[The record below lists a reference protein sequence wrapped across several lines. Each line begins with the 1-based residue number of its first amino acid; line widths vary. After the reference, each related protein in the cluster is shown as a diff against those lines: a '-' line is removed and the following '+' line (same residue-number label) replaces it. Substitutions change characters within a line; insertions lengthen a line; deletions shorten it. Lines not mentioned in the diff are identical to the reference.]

1 MSSPPSSAAPSGPH
15 SADEGSSSPPSSA
28 PPPSLSVRVVA
39 HHESLQGAA
48 TGSSSGGPSAQP
60 VHAVGGANASELGA
74 SSSWTSGWS
83 PAAAL
88 DQARSAMKQSG
99 DGPNPLNVRYRP
111 LQLLDGEDD
120 DSDEEWQGEARGDPS
135 CGSRSSSSSAAMEA
149 ASIPLTRSLLERERL
164 TSFLQSSWVFL
175 LLLGFLASV
184 TAWSVDA
191 GVLVVTKLHTSFT
204 ALGGGWSLGYL
215 FYILFRVF
223 ILLLGVACTVMICP
237 EAAGSGIPEMRSI
250 LGGFPFPNYL
260 TGRALIAKCFGLVL
274 ALGSGLTIGKEGP
287 FVHLS
292 SIIARQLLRLPLFEQ
307 IRNSQD
313 LTHHMLASA
322 CAVGVTATFGAPVG
336 GVLFSIEVTT
346 SYYVTSNYWRAFF
359 ASVVGVVVFR
369 GLNSLLAGSYGSL
382 FTTDFDTLPYETFEI
397 TFFLLLAVICGVL
410 AALLVRSYRMIL
422 GLKKNFED
430 QYLLPLCGR
439 FPGISPFIYAALVAF
454 LFSLVEY
461 PVGSFMQLT
470 QRQTIDDMF
479 STKTL
484 ASNKVTT
491 HLAVDFGSS
500 WTSPSLIL
508 NLFAYVVV
516 RFWSLAI
523 SATVF
528 VPSGIVTPVF
538 AIGAAIGRLFGE
550 MVVILSEGELS
561 IGGYAVVGAASFTAG
576 VTGTISIAVIVFELT
591 GQLSYMIPVLL
602 CVIVGRAVTR
612 LFSLDM
618 YETMARQKNLPQ
630 WPDLTKQISYSLTAG
645 DLMRDALP
653 YYLLRHQTLAS
664 LKHLLQ
670 ATSRGKKGKTVRVF
684 PVVDDVKTMVL
695 LGVVT
700 REELESLVVLW
711 ELSLRGGKTSVT
723 TGAPVS
729 VAGIT
734 RDQAAV
740 LSRSASETAE
750 VVDLVNLELL
760 SLEDEHFHVPR
771 DTCASQVILRISV
784 YKCPQ
789 LFVTHRGKLQGVIHA
804 ADLLARSRKYML

>member
-1 MSSPPSSAAPSGPH
+1 MASHSSSAAPASPH
-15 SADEGSSSPPSSA
+15 AAVEGSSSAPASRPPA
-28 PPPSLSVRVVA
+28 PVTVQVNEPNESVQ
-39 HHESLQGAA
+39 SAA
-48 TGSSSGGPSAQP
+48 TGSNSTAQP
-60 VHAVGGANASELGA
+60 VHTVGGADA
-74 SSSWTSGWS
+74 SSLSAAASWTKAWS
-83 PAAAL
+83 PSAAL
-88 DQARSAMKQSG
+88 DQAKTAMQQSESQH
-99 DGPNPLNVRYRP
+99 NPLHGRYRP
-111 LQLLDGEDD
+111 LQLLEDD
-120 DSDEEWQGEARGDPS
+120 DSDEEWQGEARGVPS
-135 CGSRSSSSSAAMEA
+135 FVTAASSSALDA
-149 ASIPLTRSLLERERL
+149 ASIPLARSLLERERMA
-164 TSFLQSSWVFL
+164 SFLQSSWVFL
-175 LLLGFLASV
+175 LLLGTLASV

-191 GVLVVTKLHTSFT
+191 GVLLVTKLHTSFIE
-204 ALGGGWSLGYL
+204 LGGDWSLGYL

-223 ILLLGVACTVMICP
+223 ILLLGVGCTMMICP

-260 TGRALIAKCFGLVL
+260 TGRALVAKCFGLVL

-292 SIIARQLLRLPLFEQ
+292 SIIAHQLLRLPLFEQ
-307 IRNSQD
+307 IRKSKD
-313 LTHHMLASA
+313 LSHHVLAAA

-359 ASVVGVVVFR
+359 SSVVGVVVFR
-369 GLNSLLAGSYGSL
+369 ALNSLLAGSYGSL
-382 FTTDFDTLPYETFEI
+382 FTTDFDALPYETFEI
-397 TFFLLLAVICGVL
+397 AFFLLLAVICGL
-410 AALLVRSYRMIL
+410 FAALLVRSYRMIL
-422 GLKKNFED
+422 RQKKVFEE
-430 QYLLPLCGR
+430 QYLLPWCGR
-439 FPGISPFIYAALVAF
+439 FPGISPFIYAAMVAF

-484 ASNKVTT
+484 TSDEVATAT
-491 HLAVDFGSS
+491 HLSVDFGSS

-508 NLFAYVVV
+508 NLFAYVIV
-516 RFWSLAI
+516 RFWALAI

-538 AIGAAIGRLFGE
+538 AIGAALGRLFGE
-550 MVVILSEGELS
+550 VVVILSEGELS

-612 LFSLDM
+612 FFSLDM

-645 DLMRDALP
+645 DLMRDMPP
-653 YYLLRHQTLAS
+653 YFLVRRQTLAS
-664 LKHLLQ
+664 IKHLLDV
-670 ATSRGKKGKTVRVF
+670 TNGGKKGKAVRLF
-684 PVVDDVKTMVL
+684 PVVDDTKTMVL
-695 LGVVT
+695 LGVAT
-700 REELESLVVLW
+700 REELESLIVLW
-711 ELSLRGGKTSVT
+711 ELSLRSRKVSEGRT
-723 TGAPVS
+723 S
-729 VAGIT
+729 VAGIMP
-734 RDQAAV
+734 DQAIV
-740 LSRSASETAE
+740 LSNPATETTE
-750 VVDLVNLELL
+750 VVDLVHLELL

-771 DTCASQVILRISV
+771 DTFASHVILLISV
-784 YKCPQ
+784 HKCPQ

>member
-1 MSSPPSSAAPSGPH
+1 MSLPSPGAAPVSSH
-15 SADEGSSSPPSSA
+15 VAIDGSSSAPASPSS
-28 PPPSLSVRVVA
+28 PSVSVQVISSSQSVQ
-39 HHESLQGAA
+39 SAA
-48 TGSSSGGPSAQP
+48 SSSGGGDPNATTPNSAT
-60 VHAVGGANASELGA
+60 
-74 SSSWTSGWS
+74 SWTKGWS
-83 PAAAL
+83 PSAAL
-88 DQARSAMKQSG
+88 DQAKSAMKQSG
-99 DGPNPLNVRYRP
+99 TGQNPLNGRYRP
-111 LQLLDGEDD
+111 LQLLDDD
-120 DSDEEWQGEARGDPS
+120 DSDDEWQGEARGVPS
-135 CGSRSSSSSAAMEA
+135 FISGASSSSSAMEA
-149 ASIPLTRSLLERERL
+149 ASIPLARSLLEREQM

-175 LLLGFLASV
+175 LLLGTLASV

-191 GVLVVTKLHTSFT
+191 GVLVVTKLHSNFT
-204 ALGGGWSLGYL
+204 ELGGTWSLGYL

-223 ILLLGVACTVMICP
+223 ILLLGVGCTVLICP
-237 EAAGSGIPEMRSI
+237 EAVGSGIPEMRSI

-260 TGRALIAKCFGLVL
+260 TGRALIAKCFALIL

-307 IRNSQD
+307 IRKSKD
-313 LTHHMLASA
+313 LTHHMLAAA

-359 ASVVGVVVFR
+359 SSVVGVVVFR

-382 FTTDFDTLPYETFEI
+382 FTTYFDPLPYETFEI
-397 TFFLLLAVICGVL
+397 AFFLLLAVICGLL
-410 AALLVRSYRMIL
+410 AALLVRSYRMTL
-422 GLKKNFED
+422 DMKKKLED
-430 QYLLPLCGR
+430 QYLLIWCGR
-439 FPGISPFIYAALVAF
+439 FPGVSPFIYAALVAF
-454 LFSLVEY
+454 LFSIVEY

-484 ASNKVTT
+484 AADEVSTAT
-491 HLAVDFGSS
+491 HLSIDFGSS
-500 WTSPSLIL
+500 WTSPSLLL

-516 RFWSLAI
+516 RFWALAI

-538 AIGAAIGRLFGE
+538 AIGAALGRLFGE
-550 MVVILSEGELS
+550 LVVILSEGELS

-612 LFSLDM
+612 FFSLDM

-645 DLMRDALP
+645 DLMRDMPP
-653 YYLLRHQTLAS
+653 YYLVRRQTLS
-664 LKHLLQ
+664 SIKHLLQ
-670 ATSRGKKGKTVRVF
+670 VTSRAKKDKIVRLF
-684 PVVDDVKTMVL
+684 PVVDDTKTMVL
-695 LGVVT
+695 LGVAT

-711 ELSLRGGKTSVT
+711 ELSLRSGRVSDRR
-723 TGAPVS
+723 VS
-729 VAGIT
+729 VAGIMPE
-734 RDQAAV
+734 QAVV
-740 LSRSASETAE
+740 LSNPATESSED
-750 VVDLVNLELL
+750 VDLVHLELL
-760 SLEDEHFHVPR
+760 SLEEEHFHVPR
-771 DTCASQVILRISV
+771 DTFASHVILLISV
-784 YKCPQ
+784 HKCPQ

-804 ADLLARSRKYML
+804 ADLLAGSRKYML

>member
-1 MSSPPSSAAPSGPH
+1 MPSPPSSASPTRAPST
-15 SADEGSSSPPSSA
+15 ADGSSSSSA
-28 PPPSLSVRVVA
+28 PPAPASVSLQVVDL
-39 HHESLQGAA
+39 HESPQNVASV
-48 TGSSSGGPSAQP
+48 GSSSGSGSSS
-60 VHAVGGANASELGA
+60 VHAVGGANPKASGA
-74 SSSWTSGWS
+74 TTSWSKRWS

-88 DQARSAMKQSG
+88 DQARSAMKQSEATQ
-99 DGPNPLNVRYRP
+99 NPLNVRYRP
-111 LQLLDGEDD
+111 LQLLDGDD
-120 DSDEEWQGEARGDPS
+120 EGSDDEWQGEARGVPT
-135 CGSRSSSSSAAMEA
+135 CGPGNSAAMDA
-149 ASIPLTRSLLERERL
+149 ASVPLARSLLEREHMS
-164 TSFLQSSWVFL
+164 SFLQSSWVFL
-175 LLLGFLASV
+175 LLLGSLASV

-191 GVLVVTKLHTSFT
+191 GVLLVTKLHTSFT
-204 ALGGGWSLGYL
+204 SLGGGWVLGYL

-223 ILLLGVACTVMICP
+223 ILLLGVGCTVMICP

-260 TGRALIAKCFGLVL
+260 TGRALIAKSFGLIF

-307 IRNSQD
+307 IRNSKD
-313 LTHHMLASA
+313 LTHHVLSAA

-359 ASVVGVVVFR
+359 SSVVGVVVFR
-369 GLNSLLAGSYGSL
+369 GLNSFLAGSYGSL
-382 FTTDFDTLPYETFEI
+382 FTTEFDALPYETFEI
-397 TFFLLLAVICGVL
+397 AFFLLLAVICGLL
-410 AALLVRSYRMIL
+410 AALLVRSFRMIL
-422 GLKKNFED
+422 DLKKKFED
-430 QYLLPLCGR
+430 EYLLSWCGR
-439 FPGISPFIYAALVAF
+439 FPGMVPFVYAALVAF

-461 PVGSFMQLT
+461 PVGSFMQLS

-484 ASNKVTT
+484 TSNEVSTAT
-491 HLAVDFGSS
+491 HLSIDFGSS
-500 WTSPSLIL
+500 WTSPSLTL
-508 NLFAYVVV
+508 NLFTYVLV

-538 AIGAAIGRLFGE
+538 AIGAALGRLFGE

-630 WPDLTKQISYSLTAG
+630 WPDLSKQKSYSLTAG
-645 DLMRDALP
+645 DLMRDIPP
-653 YYLLRHQTLAS
+653 YYLVRRQTLAS
-664 LKHLLQ
+664 IKQLLHV
-670 ATSRGKKGKTVRVF
+670 TGNGKKGKTVHVF
-684 PVVDDVKTMVL
+684 PVVDDAKTMVL
-695 LGVVT
+695 MGVAT

-711 ELSLRGGKTSVT
+711 ELSLQCGKSVS
-723 TGAPVS
+723 GDRRVS
-729 VAGIT
+729 VAGLT
-734 RDQAAV
+734 PHQAAV
-740 LSRSASETAE
+740 LSHPASESSE
-750 VVDLVNLELL
+750 VVDLIQLELL
-760 SLEDEHFHVPR
+760 TLEDEHFHVPR
-771 DTCASQVILRISV
+771 DTFASHVILLISV
-784 YKCPQ
+784 HKCPQ
-789 LFVTHRGKLQGVIHA
+789 LFVTQRGKLQGVIHA
-804 ADLLARSRKYML
+804 ADLLARSRRYML

>member
-1 MSSPPSSAAPSGPH
+1 MSLPSPGAAPVSSH
-15 SADEGSSSPPSSA
+15 VAIDGSSSAPASPSS
-28 PPPSLSVRVVA
+28 PSVSVQVISSSQSVQ
-39 HHESLQGAA
+39 SAA
-48 TGSSSGGPSAQP
+48 SSSGGGDPNATTPNSAT
-60 VHAVGGANASELGA
+60 
-74 SSSWTSGWS
+74 SWTKGWS
-83 PAAAL
+83 PSAAL
-88 DQARSAMKQSG
+88 DQAKSAMKQSG
-99 DGPNPLNVRYRP
+99 TGQNPLNGRYRP
-111 LQLLDGEDD
+111 LQLLNDD
-120 DSDEEWQGEARGDPS
+120 DSDDEWQGEARGVPS
-135 CGSRSSSSSAAMEA
+135 FISGASSSSSAMEA
-149 ASIPLTRSLLERERL
+149 ASIPLARSLLEREQM

-175 LLLGFLASV
+175 LLLGTLASV

-191 GVLVVTKLHTSFT
+191 GVLVVTKLHSNFT
-204 ALGGGWSLGYL
+204 ELGGTWSLGYL

-223 ILLLGVACTVMICP
+223 ILLLGVGCTVLIYP
-237 EAAGSGIPEMRSI
+237 EAVGSGIPEMRSI

-260 TGRALIAKCFGLVL
+260 TGRALIAKCFALIL

-307 IRNSQD
+307 IRKSKD
-313 LTHHMLASA
+313 LTHHMLAAA

-359 ASVVGVVVFR
+359 SSVVGVVVFR

-382 FTTDFDTLPYETFEI
+382 FTTYFDPLPYETFEI
-397 TFFLLLAVICGVL
+397 AFFLLLAVICGLL
-410 AALLVRSYRMIL
+410 AALLVRSYRMTL
-422 GLKKNFED
+422 DMKKKLED
-430 QYLLPLCGR
+430 QYLLIWCGR
-439 FPGISPFIYAALVAF
+439 FPGVSPFIYAALVAF
-454 LFSLVEY
+454 LFSIVEY

-484 ASNKVTT
+484 AADEVSTAT
-491 HLAVDFGSS
+491 HLSIDFGSS
-500 WTSPSLIL
+500 WTSPSLLL

-516 RFWSLAI
+516 RFWALAI

-538 AIGAAIGRLFGE
+538 AIGAALGRLFGE
-550 MVVILSEGELS
+550 LVVILSEGELS

-612 LFSLDM
+612 FFSLDM

-645 DLMRDALP
+645 DLMRDMPP
-653 YYLLRHQTLAS
+653 YYLVRRQTLS
-664 LKHLLQ
+664 SIKHLLQ
-670 ATSRGKKGKTVRVF
+670 VTSRAKKDKIVRLF
-684 PVVDDVKTMVL
+684 PVVDDTKTMVL
-695 LGVVT
+695 LGVAT

-711 ELSLRGGKTSVT
+711 ELSLRSGRVSDRR
-723 TGAPVS
+723 VS
-729 VAGIT
+729 VAGIMPE
-734 RDQAAV
+734 QAVV
-740 LSRSASETAE
+740 LSNPATESSED
-750 VVDLVNLELL
+750 VDLVHLELL
-760 SLEDEHFHVPR
+760 SLEEEHFHVPR
-771 DTCASQVILRISV
+771 DTFASHVILLISV
-784 YKCPQ
+784 HKCPQ

-804 ADLLARSRKYML
+804 ADLLAGSRKYML

>member
-1 MSSPPSSAAPSGPH
+1 MSSPAPRAAPTSPQ
-15 SADEGSSSPPSSA
+15 SPVDGSSSASA
-28 PPPSLSVRVVA
+28 SLASATVTVRVVDP
-39 HHESLQGAA
+39 SQSQQGATSTA
-48 TGSSSGGPSAQP
+48 TSDSTSVAGGADPSALS
-60 VHAVGGANASELGA
+60 AWANA
-74 SSSWTSGWS
+74 WS
-83 PAAAL
+83 PSAAL
-88 DQARSAMKQSG
+88 DQAKTAMTQSG
-99 DGPNPLNVRYRP
+99 AHLAPLNGRYRP
-111 LQLLDGEDD
+111 LQLLDDD
-120 DSDEEWQGEARGDPS
+120 DSDDEWQGEARGDPGMRDS
-135 CGSRSSSSSAAMEA
+135 SASRSSSAMEA
-149 ASIPLTRSLLERERL
+149 AAIPLARSLLEREHM

-175 LLLGFLASV
+175 LLLGSLASV

-191 GVLVVTKLHTSFT
+191 GVLLVTKLHASFT
-204 ALGGGWSLGYL
+204 SLGGGWMLGYL

-223 ILLLGVACTVMICP
+223 ILLLGVGCTVLICP

-307 IRNSQD
+307 IRNSKD
-313 LTHHMLASA
+313 LTHHVLAAA

-359 ASVVGVVVFR
+359 SSVVGVVVFR
-369 GLNSLLAGSYGSL
+369 GLNSFLAGSYGSL
-382 FTTDFDTLPYETFEI
+382 FTTEFDALPYETFEI
-397 TFFLLLAVICGVL
+397 AFFLLLAVICGLL
-410 AALLVRSYRMIL
+410 AALLVRSFRMVLEI
-422 GLKKNFED
+422 KKRYEE
-430 QYLLPLCGR
+430 QYLLRWCGR
-439 FPGISPFIYAALVAF
+439 FPGLVPFAYAALVAL

-479 STKTL
+479 STKTF
-484 ASNKVTT
+484 ARDEVATAT
-491 HLAVDFGSS
+491 HLSVDFGSS
-500 WTSPSLIL
+500 WTSPSLML
-508 NLFAYVVV
+508 NLFAYVIV

-538 AIGAAIGRLFGE
+538 AIGAALGRLFGE

-612 LFSLDM
+612 IFSLDM

-645 DLMRDALP
+645 DLMRDVPP
-653 YYLLRHQTLAS
+653 YYLVRRQTLAS
-664 LKHLLQ
+664 IKHLLQ
-670 ATSRGKKGKTVRVF
+670 VTSKAKKGKTVHVF
-684 PVVDDVKTMVL
+684 PVVDDAKTMVL
-695 LGVVT
+695 LGVAT
-700 REELESLVVLW
+700 REELEAVVILW
-711 ELSLRGGKTSVT
+711 ELSLRGGKTAAT
-723 TGAPVS
+723 TGTPVS

-734 RDQAAV
+734 PEQAAV
-740 LSRSASETAE
+740 LSRPESETSE
-750 VVDLVNLELL
+750 VVDLVHLELL

-771 DTCASQVILRISV
+771 DTFTSHVILLISV
-784 YKCPQ
+784 HKCPQ

>member
-1 MSSPPSSAAPSGPH
+1 
-15 SADEGSSSPPSSA
+15 
-28 PPPSLSVRVVA
+28 
-39 HHESLQGAA
+39 
-48 TGSSSGGPSAQP
+48 
-60 VHAVGGANASELGA
+60 
-74 SSSWTSGWS
+74 
-83 PAAAL
+83 
-88 DQARSAMKQSG
+88 MKQSG
-99 DGPNPLNVRYRP
+99 SDLNPLNARYRP
-111 LQLLDGEDD
+111 LQLLDDE
-120 DSDEEWQGEARGDPS
+120 DSDDEWQGEARGVPS
-135 CGSRSSSSSAAMEA
+135 FIGSASDSSSALEA
-149 ASIPLTRSLLERERL
+149 ASIPLARSLLERERM

-175 LLLGFLASV
+175 LLLGALASV

-191 GVLVVTKLHTSFT
+191 GVLVVAKLHARFT
-204 ALGGGWSLGYL
+204 ELGGNWSLGYF

-223 ILLLGVACTVMICP
+223 ILLLGVGCTVLICP

-260 TGRALIAKCFGLVL
+260 TGRALIAKCCGLML

-292 SIIARQLLRLPLFEQ
+292 SIIAHQLLRLSWFEQ
-307 IRNSQD
+307 IRTSED
-313 LTHHMLASA
+313 LTHHVLAAA

-359 ASVVGVVVFR
+359 SSVVGVVIFR
-369 GLNSLLAGSYGSL
+369 ALNSLLAGSYGSL
-382 FTTDFDTLPYETFEI
+382 FTTNFDALPYETFEI
-397 TFFLLLAVICGVL
+397 AFFLLLAVICGLL
-410 AALLVRSYRMIL
+410 AAVLVRSYRIIL
-422 GLKKNFED
+422 DFKKTFED
-430 QYLLPLCGR
+430 EYLLPWCGR
-439 FPGISPFIYAALVAF
+439 FPGLSPFIYAAFVAF

-484 ASNKVTT
+484 ASHEVATTT
-491 HLAVDFGSS
+491 HLSVDFGSS
-500 WTSPSLIL
+500 WTSPSLML
-508 NLFAYVVV
+508 NLFTYVAV
-516 RFWSLAI
+516 RFWALAI

-528 VPSGIVTPVF
+528 VPTGIVTPVF
-538 AIGAAIGRLFGE
+538 AIGAVVGRLFGE

-645 DLMRDALP
+645 DLMRDIPP
-653 YYLLRHQTLAS
+653 YYLVRRQTLAS
-664 LKHLLQ
+664 IKHLLQ
-670 ATSRGKKGKTVRVF
+670 ATNHGKKGKTVRVF
-684 PVVDDVKTMVL
+684 PVVDDTKTMVL
-695 LGVVT
+695 IGVST

-711 ELSLRGGKTSVT
+711 ELSLRSGKVSD
-723 TGAPVS
+723 GRVS
-729 VAGIT
+729 VVGIIPE
-734 RDQAAV
+734 QAVV
-740 LSRSASETAE
+740 LSNPATETSQ
-750 VVDLVNLELL
+750 VVDLVHLELL
-760 SLEDEHFHVPR
+760 ILEDEHFHVPR
-771 DTCASQVILRISV
+771 DTFASHVVLLISV
-784 YKCPQ
+784 HKCPQ

>member
-1 MSSPPSSAAPSGPH
+1 MSLPSPGAAPVSSH
-15 SADEGSSSPPSSA
+15 VAIDGSSSAPASPSS
-28 PPPSLSVRVVA
+28 PSVSVQVISSSQSVQ
-39 HHESLQGAA
+39 SAA
-48 TGSSSGGPSAQP
+48 SSSGGGDPNATTPNSAT
-60 VHAVGGANASELGA
+60 
-74 SSSWTSGWS
+74 SWTKGWS
-83 PAAAL
+83 PSAAL
-88 DQARSAMKQSG
+88 DQAKSAMKQSG
-99 DGPNPLNVRYRP
+99 TAAD
-111 LQLLDGEDD
+111 DD
-120 DSDEEWQGEARGDPS
+120 DSDDEWQGEARGVPS
-135 CGSRSSSSSAAMEA
+135 FISGASSSSSAMEA
-149 ASIPLTRSLLERERL
+149 ASIPLARSLLEREQM

-175 LLLGFLASV
+175 LLLGTLASV

-191 GVLVVTKLHTSFT
+191 GVLVVTKLHSNFT
-204 ALGGGWSLGYL
+204 ELGGTWSLGYL

-223 ILLLGVACTVMICP
+223 ILLLGVGCTVLICP
-237 EAAGSGIPEMRSI
+237 EAVGSGIPEMRSI

-260 TGRALIAKCFGLVL
+260 TGRALIAKCFALIL

-307 IRNSQD
+307 IRKSKD
-313 LTHHMLASA
+313 LTHHMLAAA

-359 ASVVGVVVFR
+359 SSVVGVVVFR

-382 FTTDFDTLPYETFEI
+382 FTTYFDPLPYETFEI
-397 TFFLLLAVICGVL
+397 AFFLLLAVICGLL
-410 AALLVRSYRMIL
+410 AALLVRSYRMTL
-422 GLKKNFED
+422 DMKKKLED
-430 QYLLPLCGR
+430 QYLVIWCGR
-439 FPGISPFIYAALVAF
+439 FPGVSPFIYAALVAF
-454 LFSLVEY
+454 LFSIVEY

-484 ASNKVTT
+484 AADEVSTAT
-491 HLAVDFGSS
+491 HLSIDFGSS
-500 WTSPSLIL
+500 WTSPSLLL

-516 RFWSLAI
+516 RFWALAI

-538 AIGAAIGRLFGE
+538 AIGAALGRLFGE
-550 MVVILSEGELS
+550 LVVILSEGELS

-612 LFSLDM
+612 FFSLDM

-645 DLMRDALP
+645 DLMRDMPP
-653 YYLLRHQTLAS
+653 YYLVRRQTLS
-664 LKHLLQ
+664 SIKHLLQ
-670 ATSRGKKGKTVRVF
+670 VTSRAKKDKIVRLF
-684 PVVDDVKTMVL
+684 PVVDDTKTMVL
-695 LGVVT
+695 LGVAT

-711 ELSLRGGKTSVT
+711 ELSLRSGRVSGRR
-723 TGAPVS
+723 VS
-729 VAGIT
+729 VAGIMPE
-734 RDQAAV
+734 QAVV
-740 LSRSASETAE
+740 LSNPATESSED
-750 VVDLVNLELL
+750 VDLVHLELL
-760 SLEDEHFHVPR
+760 SLEEEHFHVPR
-771 DTCASQVILRISV
+771 DTFASHVILLISV
-784 YKCPQ
+784 HKCPQ

-804 ADLLARSRKYML
+804 ADLLAGSRKYML

>member
-1 MSSPPSSAAPSGPH
+1 MSSPQSSAAPAPPLAA
-15 SADEGSSSPPSSA
+15 ADGSSSAPASPPPATLTVRVVRPSETQHSVTPPSS
-28 PPPSLSVRVVA
+28 SVA
-39 HHESLQGAA
+39 DASWA
-48 TGSSSGGPSAQP
+48 TS
-60 VHAVGGANASELGA
+60 
-74 SSSWTSGWS
+74 WS

-88 DQARSAMKQSG
+88 GQAKSAMQQSG
-99 DGPNPLNVRYRP
+99 SDLTPLNVRYRP
-111 LQLLDGEDD
+111 LQLLDDDD
-120 DSDEEWQGEARGDPS
+120 DSDDEWQGEARGVPGACDS
-135 CGSRSSSSSAAMEA
+135 GASRASSGLEA
-149 ASIPLTRSLLERERL
+149 ASIPLARSLLEREHM

-175 LLLGFLASV
+175 LLLGSLASV

-191 GVLVVTKLHTSFT
+191 GVLVVTRLHSSFT
-204 ALGGGWSLGYL
+204 SLGGGWLLGYV
-215 FYILFRVF
+215 FCILFRVF
-223 ILLLGVACTVMICP
+223 ILLLGVGCTVLICP

-307 IRNSQD
+307 IRNSKD
-313 LTHHMLASA
+313 LTHHVLAAA

-359 ASVVGVVVFR
+359 SSVVGVVVFR
-369 GLNSLLAGSYGSL
+369 GLNSFLAGSYGSL
-382 FTTDFDTLPYETFEI
+382 FTTEFDSLPYETFEI
-397 TFFLLLAVICGVL
+397 AFFLLLAVICGLL
-410 AALLVRSYRMIL
+410 AALLVRSFRMVL
-422 GLKKNFED
+422 DWKKKFEE
-430 QYLLPLCGR
+430 QYLLRWCGR
-439 FPGISPFIYAALVAF
+439 FPGLVPFAYAALVAL

-479 STKTL
+479 STKTFTHDEV
-484 ASNKVTT
+484 ATAT
-491 HLAVDFGSS
+491 HLSVDFGSS
-500 WTSPSLIL
+500 WTSPSLTL

-516 RFWSLAI
+516 RFWSLVI

-528 VPSGIVTPVF
+528 VPCGIVTPVF
-538 AIGAAIGRLFGE
+538 AIGAALGRIFGE
-550 MVVILSEGELS
+550 MVVVLSEGELS

-602 CVIVGRAVTR
+602 CMIVGRAVTR
-612 LFSLDM
+612 IFSLDM

-630 WPDLTKQISYSLTAG
+630 WPDLTKQVSYSLTAG
-645 DLMRDALP
+645 DLMRDMPP
-653 YYLLRHQTLAS
+653 YYFVRRQTLAS
-664 LKHLLQ
+664 IKHLLQ
-670 ATSRGKKGKTVRVF
+670 VTSKEKKGKTVNVF
-684 PVVDDVKTMVL
+684 PVVDDAKTMVL
-695 LGVVT
+695 LGVST
-700 REELESLVVLW
+700 REELEALVILW
-711 ELSLRGGKTSVT
+711 ELSIRGGKTAAATGTSV
-723 TGAPVS
+723 A
-729 VAGIT
+729 VAGISPE
-734 RDQAAV
+734 QAAV
-740 LSRSASETAE
+740 LSRPATESSEI
-750 VVDLVNLELL
+750 VDLVHFELL

-771 DTCASQVILRISV
+771 DTLASQVVLLISV
-784 YKCPQ
+784 HKCPQ